1 MVGTGFEVVG
11 AISSIIQLT
20 ELTLKVYRRVNE
32 FQSNARDIPKT
43 FQQLSHE
50 LPLLQ
55 EILQQLKEAIDNGR
69 VSENIQ
75 RALTPVVQECSDQAQ
90 SLYTILKTTIP
101 GPDASRREK
110 TIKAVASLLKDSKVE
125 KKANTIRS
133 YLSTLTFYFVASS
146 SSLQPLTGIT
156 SYVYKYWF

>member
-1 MVGTGFEVVG
+1 MAGTGFEVVG

-55 EILQQLKEAIDNGR
+55 EILQQLKEAVDNGR
-69 VSENIQ
+69 VSEKIQ
-75 RALTPVVQECSDQAQ
+75 RALTPVVQGCSDEAQ
-90 SLYTILKTTIP
+90 SLYTILQNTIP

-125 KKANTIRS
+125 KKVNTIRS
-133 YLSTLTFYFVASS
+133 YLSTLTFYFAASS
-146 SSLQPLTGIT
+146 SALQPLTGIT
-156 SYVYKYWF
+156 SYIYEN